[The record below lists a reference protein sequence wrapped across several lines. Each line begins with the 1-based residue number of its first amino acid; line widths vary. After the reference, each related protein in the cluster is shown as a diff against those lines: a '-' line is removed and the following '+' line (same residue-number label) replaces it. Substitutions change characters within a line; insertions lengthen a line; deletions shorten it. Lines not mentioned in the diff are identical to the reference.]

1 MKSKEVEFKVNK
13 VFLITVV
20 VLGCLIM
27 AFVDGVI
34 SPSYMTKSI
43 CKLLIFLL
51 LPYIYYS
58 KNPCPISLKSLFKIN
73 NDSIIKSLALG
84 IAVYI
89 LILFAYFTIGNL
101 FNFSSVTK
109 SLENNIGVNSSNF
122 IFVALY
128 ISFINSL
135 LEEVFFRGFAFITLK
150 NISSKKFAYIF
161 SSISFSIYHV
171 AMMSTWFDI
180 LLLLLLILS
189 LFVAGI
195 FFNYLDD
202 KNNNIYNSWF
212 VHMFANFA
220 INTIGFIL
228 FGII

>member
-1 MKSKEVEFKVNK
+1 MKNKEVEFKVNK
-13 VFLITVV
+13 VLLITLVI
-20 VLGCLIM
+20 LGCLIM
-27 AFVDGVI
+27 AFVDGVL
-34 SPSYMTKSI
+34 SPNYITKSI
-43 CKLLIFLL
+43 CKLLIFFL
-51 LPYIYYS
+51 LPYVYYS
-58 KNPCPISLKSLFKIN
+58 RSYSSISLKSLFKIN
-73 NDSIIKSLALG
+73 KDHIIKSLTLG

-89 LILFAYFTIGNL
+89 LILSSYFTIGNL

-180 LLLLLLILS
+180 VLLLLLILS
-189 LFVAGI
+189 LFIAGI

>member
-1 MKSKEVEFKVNK
+1 MKISTAEFKINRII
-13 VFLITVV
+13 LITLVI
-20 VLGCLIM
+20 LGCIIM
-27 AFVDGVI
+27 TFIDGFI
-34 SPSYMTKSI
+34 SPNYMTKSI
-43 CKLLIFLL
+43 CKLVIFLS
-51 LPYIYYS
+51 LPYIYYFKS
-58 KNPCPISLKSLFKIN
+58 NSIKNFKSLFKIN
-73 NDSIIKSLALG
+73 KNHILKSLTLG
-84 IAVYI
+84 LGVYTFI
-89 LILFAYFTIGNL
+89 LISYFTIGNL

-109 SLENNIGVNSSNF
+109 SLENNIGVNSNNF

-135 LEEVFFRGFAFITLK
+135 LEEIFFRGFAFITLK
-150 NISSKKFAYIF
+150 SISSKKLAYIF
-161 SSISFSIYHV
+161 SSFAFSIYHV
-171 AMMSTWFDI
+171 AMMFTWFDI
-180 LLLLLLILS
+180 LLLLLLIFS
-189 LFVAGI
+189 LFIAGI

>member
-1 MKSKEVEFKVNK
+1 MKNKAVESKVNK
-13 VFLITVV
+13 IFLITLVI
-20 VLGCLIM
+20 LGCLTM
-27 AFVDGVI
+27 SFVDGVL
-34 SPSYMTKSI
+34 SPNYMTKSI
-43 CKLLIFLL
+43 FKLVIFLL
-51 LPYIYYS
+51 LPYLYYS
-58 KNPCPISLKSLFKIN
+58 KSYSTISLKSLFKIN
-73 NDSIIKSLALG
+73 KDYIIKSLALG
-84 IAVYI
+84 IVVYI
-89 LILFAYFTIGNL
+89 LILLAYFTIGNL

-189 LFVAGI
+189 LFIAGI

>member
-1 MKSKEVEFKVNK
+1 MKNKEVEFKVNK
-13 VFLITVV
+13 ILLITLVI
-20 VLGCLIM
+20 LGCLTM
-27 AFVDGVI
+27 AFVDGVL
-34 SPSYMTKSI
+34 SPNYITKSI

-58 KNPCPISLKSLFKIN
+58 RSYSSISLKSLFKIN
-73 NDSIIKSLALG
+73 KDHIIKSFALG

-89 LILFAYFTIGNL
+89 FILSAYFTIGNL

-109 SLENNIGVNSSNF
+109 SLENNIGVNTSNF

-180 LLLLLLILS
+180 VLLLLLILS
-189 LFVAGI
+189 LFIAGI

>member
-1 MKSKEVEFKVNK
+1 MKNKEVEFKVNK
-13 VFLITVV
+13 ILLITLVI
-20 VLGCLIM
+20 LGCLTM
-27 AFVDGVI
+27 AFVDGVL
-34 SPSYMTKSI
+34 SPNYITKSI

-58 KNPCPISLKSLFKIN
+58 RSYSSISLKSLFKIN
-73 NDSIIKSLALG
+73 KDHIIKSFALG
-84 IAVYI
+84 IAIYI
-89 LILFAYFTIGNL
+89 LILSAYFTIGNL

-109 SLENNIGVNSSNF
+109 SLENNIGVNTSNF

-180 LLLLLLILS
+180 VLLLLLILS
-189 LFVAGI
+189 LFIAGI

>member
-1 MKSKEVEFKVNK
+1 M
-13 VFLITVV
+13 
-20 VLGCLIM
+20 
-27 AFVDGVI
+27 
-34 SPSYMTKSI
+34 
-43 CKLLIFLL
+43 
-51 LPYIYYS
+51 
-58 KNPCPISLKSLFKIN
+58 
-73 NDSIIKSLALG
+73 
-84 IAVYI
+84 
-89 LILFAYFTIGNL
+89 GNL

-135 LEEVFFRGFAFITLK
+135 LEEIFFRGFAFITLK
-150 NISSKKFAYIF
+150 SISSKKFAYIF

-180 LLLLLLILS
+180 LLLLLLIFS
-189 LFVAGI
+189 LFIAGI